1 MWSPDRLLRR
11 AVVVLACLALAG
23 CFRPMYATLDN
34 QVAAD
39 GTVAPGL
46 DDRLAG
52 IEIAPVD
59 GRVAQRVRNELAY
72 GLNGGAGNE
81 YRLTLSVN
89 QSIEDVIVRRTR
101 EPEAQ
106 ILVLRVRFTLT
117 DQTTGKVVH
126 GGNVVARASYDRSEQ
141 IFANERAKLDAENR
155 AARVVAN
162 SLKTRIAGYF
172 ASLS

>member
-1 MWSPDRLLRR
+1 MWSPDRLLPR
-11 AVVVLACLALAG
+11 AAVVLACLALAG
-23 CFRPMYATLDN
+23 CFRPMYATLNDP
-34 QVAAD
+34 VAAD
-39 GTVAPGL
+39 GTLTPSL
-46 DDRLAG
+46 NERLAG
-52 IEIAPVD
+52 IEIGPID
-59 GRVAQRVRNELAY
+59 GRIGQRVRNELAY

-81 YRLTLSVN
+81 YRLTFSVTE
-89 QSIEDVIVRRTR
+89 SIEDVIVQTTR

-117 DQTTGKVVH
+117 DLATGKVVH
-126 GGNVVARASYDRSEQ
+126 GGNAVARASYDRSEQ